1 MTLDFLFTIFLVF
14 LNGFFVAAEFAIV
27 KVRASQ
33 IEIKKDVN
41 KKVSVAAK
49 SVTNNLDAY
58 LAATQ
63 LGITLASLGLGWV
76 GESVFTEIISIFFS
90 WIGLDSFELAN
101 KLAIPVAFLI
111 ITIMHIVLGELAPK
125 SLAIR
130 KPVPVTFAVA
140 IPLKVFHHVFRPFI
154 WLLNGLAN
162 ILLKMIGLEPV
173 HEQEDI
179 HTEEELKVIIAESH
193 KGGVL
198 EETEKELIQNVFNL
212 GDRKIQTL
220 MTPRN
225 EVIWINLND
234 SPEVITKNLLEHTHS
249 VYPLCEGD
257 LDNVIGFIHS
267 KDLIGNNFERAIKNI
282 KKIARPMQIV
292 IASNKAYSVLERFQQ
307 QRIYQA
313 LIIDEFGSVR
323 GFVTINDIIDAL
335 VGDIS
340 ETDEFEYSS
349 VRLSDGSLIVEGQIP
364 FVEFL
369 EKVGL
374 DDDVLEK
381 DFDYITLGG
390 YILDVLERIPEKGD
404 TVEWGDFKLTVLK
417 MDNNR
422 IDKIKVESV
431 SSTNKA

>member
-1 MTLDFLFTIFLVF
+1 MTLQLLFTLLLVF

-27 KVRASQ
+27 KVRNSQ
-33 IEIKKDVN
+33 LEVRKDVN
-41 KKVSVAAK
+41 KSLAAAAK
-49 SVTNNLDAY
+49 AVTNNLDAY

-63 LGITLASLGLGWV
+63 LGITLASLALGWV
-76 GESVFTEIISIFFS
+76 GESVFTKIILTLFE
-90 WIGLDSFELAN
+90 WIGWGSFALAQ
-101 KLAIPVAFLI
+101 KLSIPVAFLL
-111 ITIMHIVLGELAPK
+111 ITVLHIVLGELAPK

-130 KPVPVTFAVA
+130 KPVSVTFAIA
-140 IPLKVFHHVFRPFI
+140 IPLRMFYYLFRPFI
-154 WLLNGLAN
+154 ILLNGLAN
-162 ILLKMIGLEPV
+162 LLLKSIGIQPV

-179 HTEEELKVIIAESH
+179 HSEEELKVIITESH

-198 EETEKELIQNVFNL
+198 EETEKELIQNVFSL

-225 EVIWINLND
+225 EVVWINLND
-234 SPEVITKNLLEHTHS
+234 SPEEIKKTILENKHTA
-249 VYPLCEGD
+249 YPLCEDD
-257 LDNVIGFIHS
+257 LDNVIGFVYS
-267 KDLIGNNFERAIKNI
+267 KDIIGPDFDEMLQNLRHIMK
-282 KKIARPMQIV
+282 PVQIV
-292 IASNKAYSVLERFQQ
+292 IASNKAYSVLEKFQK

-313 LIIDEFGSVR
+313 LIIDEFGSIR
-323 GFVTINDIIDAL
+323 GIVTINDIVDAL

-349 VRLSDGSLIVEGQIP
+349 IRLSDGSLIVDGQIP

-374 DDDVLEK
+374 DDDVLPK

-390 YILDVLERIPEKGD
+390 YILDMLGRIPVKGD
-404 TVEWGDFKLTVLK
+404 TVTWNQFQMLVLK

-422 IDKIKVESV
+422 IDKVKVLLKE
-431 SSTNKA
+431 

>member
-27 KVRASQ
+27 KVRTSQ
-33 IEIKKDVN
+33 IEVKKDVN
-41 KKVSVAAK
+41 KGLSAAAK

-76 GESVFTEIISIFFS
+76 GESVFTKLILVCFE
-90 WIGLDSFELAN
+90 WAGIGSLELAH
-101 KLAIPVAFLI
+101 KLAVPVAFLI
-111 ITIMHIVLGELAPK
+111 ITILHIVLGELAPK

-140 IPLKVFHHVFRPFI
+140 IPLKAFYYIFRPFI

-162 ILLKMIGLEPV
+162 ILLKMIGIKPV
-173 HEQEDI
+173 HEQEDV

-193 KGGVL
+193 KGGIL

-225 EVIWINLND
+225 EVVWVNLND
-234 SPEVITKNLLEHTHS
+234 SPDEIKKTLLENKHS

-257 LDNVIGFIHS
+257 LDNVIGFVYS
-267 KDLIGNNFERAIKNI
+267 KDIMGDHFGDAILDLR
-282 KKIARPMQIV
+282 KIARPMQIV
-292 IASNKAYSVLERFQQ
+292 IASNKAYSVLEKFQK

-323 GFVTINDIIDAL
+323 GFVTINDILDAL

-349 VRLSDGSLIVEGQIP
+349 VRLSDGSLIVDGQIP

-381 DFDYITLGG
+381 DQDYITLGG
-390 YILDVLERIPEKGD
+390 YVLGILERIPVKGD
-404 TVEWGDFKLTVLK
+404 SVDWQQFRLTVLR

-422 IDKIKVESV
+422 IDKIKVEL
-431 SSTNKA
+431 K